1 VLTEADID
9 QLTGK
14 NSNNGWRKLLT
25 FLNKSKEDVQ
35 TVTDGSI
42 AALETREFVKGLNK
56 KKVLALDE
64 EVLLHCTFPTCCTV
78 VPGDDVL
85 GYINENGGLEI
96 HRRQCETATKYKT
109 RHGNNIIAC
118 SWNTGR
124 QRYFDTRIFVRGVD
138 AKGVLHSI
146 ADCFETLQQ
155 FLVKEI
161 TLKTNDGIFE
171 GSLLVSVY
179 HVDDIHMVCDALRK
193 IENVTKAVRMD

>member
-1 VLTEADID
+1 M
-9 QLTGK
+9 Q
-14 NSNNGWRKLLT
+14 
-25 FLNKSKEDVQ
+25 
-35 TVTDGSI
+35 
-42 AALETREFVKGLNK
+42 
-56 KKVLALDE
+56 
-64 EVLLHCTFPTCCTV
+64 HCTFSSCCNV

-85 GYINENGGLEI
+85 GYITENGTLEI
-96 HRRQCETATKYKT
+96 HRRQCETANKYKT

-171 GSLLVSVY
+171 GSLIVSVY

>member
-1 VLTEADID
+1 
-9 QLTGK
+9 
-14 NSNNGWRKLLT
+14 
-25 FLNKSKEDVQ
+25 
-35 TVTDGSI
+35 
-42 AALETREFVKGLNK
+42 LNK

-64 EVLLHCTFPTCCTV
+64 DNLQHCTFSSCCNV

-85 GYINENGGLEI
+85 GYITENGTLEI
-96 HRRQCETATKYKT
+96 HRRQCETANKYKT

-118 SWNTGR
+118 SWNTGH
-124 QRYFDTRIFVRGVD
+124 QRYFDMRIFVRGVD

-171 GSLLVSVY
+171 GMLLVSVY